1 MKRIITYI
9 TLIIIFTTLGF
20 LGLFN
25 QPKEVPSKDI
35 LNNTYYLFNT
45 NTGEY
50 ESMMITKDVIVSNVS
65 NLDLNNCSNYTYND
79 KTRIVKLNCG
89 RAFTILSGT
98 TDTLAL
104 NMSEKTYYFYKD
116 KENTC
121 IKEVNSYLKER
132 YNRLRI
138 YKWRKT
144 KKRLAILYNYNKHRK
159 LLWPR
164 KYNKHKQIHRI

>member
-50 ESMMITKDVIVSNVS
+50 ESMMITKDVIVSN
-65 NLDLNNCSNYTYND
+65 
-79 KTRIVKLNCG
+79 
-89 RAFTILSGT
+89 TIR
-98 TDTLAL
+98 D
-104 NMSEKTYYFYKD
+104 NRHP
-116 KENTC
+116 C
-121 IKEVNSYLKER
+121 IKHER
-132 YNRLRI
+132 QNILFLQRQRKHVYKRI
-138 YKWRKT
+138 Q
-144 KKRLAILYNYNKHRK
+144 LIL
-159 LLWPR
+159 
-164 KYNKHKQIHRI
+164 